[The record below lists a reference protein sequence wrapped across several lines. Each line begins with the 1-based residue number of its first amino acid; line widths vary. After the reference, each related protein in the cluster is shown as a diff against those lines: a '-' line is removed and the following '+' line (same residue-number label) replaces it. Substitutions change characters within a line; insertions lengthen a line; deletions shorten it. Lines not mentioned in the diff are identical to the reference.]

1 MIRMMVSASKFTEV
15 AVTEVAVLFV
25 SKGICSLVDGNSR
38 CHRLSLN
45 QLRDRL
51 EDFTTAADLWGNG
64 LCQVA

>member
-1 MIRMMVSASKFTEV
+1 
-15 AVTEVAVLFV
+15 VTEVAVLFV